1 MKIGHYLGCYWVK
14 RGFRC
19 FTGVD
24 QCLGLHID
32 QFIAKCQPG
41 CRPVPRPWHCLVCC
55 QVSWPS
61 PRLVSAVVSIIALAT
76 ESLFS
81 SSLRVLIINRHFRG
95 LTVKFSLNPIT
106 TQKMANLEKNAVT
119 HLQVIVFSYSYGAY
133 HQSDIWEF
141 WLGNSHSTPLR
152 TERQPIWKMLSHAS
166 QSSFWHSLCMIF

>member
-95 LTVKFSLNPIT
+95 LTVKFSLNLIT
-106 TQKMANLEKNAVT
+106 TQKMANLEK
-119 HLQVIVFSYSYGAY
+119 
-133 HQSDIWEF
+133 
-141 WLGNSHSTPLR
+141 
-152 TERQPIWKMLSHAS
+152 MLSHTCK
-166 QSSFWHSLCMIF
+166 SSCLATLMVLIIKATFRNSDWEILTQPH